1 MNFRRN
7 LLLILAILSGLASVP
22 SAARAEDHLITQD
35 ELVRRTQ
42 ELFDAVAPGD
52 QAPWKKYFAD
62 DCIYHDE
69 KGRSMDKAGLVADVT
84 PLPKGYGGSIKVTK
98 PQSVIT
104 RDCAVLSY
112 DNEETETIFGQTLHA
127 RYHSTDT
134 WLWRDGEWRIA
145 ASQTMRYYEDPAVGQ
160 SDPAR
165 FPDYVGTYEVAK
177 ESERRTTL
185 STEGGQ
191 LFMERTGGKKTA
203 LLPESGALFFR
214 QGVEGRI
221 LFHRAADGKVDT
233 LIDRRNNEDVVWK
246 KLP

>member
-1 MNFRRN
+1 M
-7 LLLILAILSGLASVP
+7 
-22 SAARAEDHLITQD
+22 
-35 ELVRRTQ
+35 RRTQ

-69 KGRSMDKAGLVADVT
+69 KGRSMDKVGLVADVT
-84 PLPKGYGGSIKVTK
+84 PLPKGYGGTIKVTK
-98 PQSVIT
+98 PQSIIT

-112 DNEETETIFGQTLHA
+112 DNEETETVFGQLLHA

-134 WLWRDGEWRIA
+134 WLWRDGEWRIV

-165 FPDYVGTYEVAK
+165 FSDYVGTYGVST
-177 ESERRTTL
+177 ESERRTTI

-191 LFMERTGGKKTA
+191 LFMDRTGGKKTA
-203 LLPESGALFFR
+203 LLPESGATVFPS
-214 QGVEGRI
+214 GSGGA
-221 LFHRAADGKVDT
+221 HR
-233 LIDRRNNEDVVWK
+233 
-246 KLP
+246 LPPCR